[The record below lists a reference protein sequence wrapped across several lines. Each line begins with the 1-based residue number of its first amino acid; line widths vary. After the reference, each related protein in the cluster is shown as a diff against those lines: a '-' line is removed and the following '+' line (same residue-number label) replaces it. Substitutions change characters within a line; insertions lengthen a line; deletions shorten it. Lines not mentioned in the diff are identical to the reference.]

1 MEDNEL
7 INLEDCDII
16 ALEETIRKLQAMKR
30 REEIVNKHKKIHKI
44 TRGPDKRYRTYVTIN
59 GKNRLV
65 AKSRLSDLE
74 DYLVE
79 FYEDELK
86 QSDKYASTFEEAFE
100 KFCVYKADMIAENTI
115 LKYKSD
121 YRRFFEGTDFVKKP
135 LDSINSLDCIQF
147 ITTRIKELSLNK
159 RAYEALYSY
168 LAGTFRY
175 MWANKIIGENPME
188 RLQRKDYFRFCTK
201 TRQDPKKRIVSK
213 SEREKIDEQMC
224 IDQANDPQLITPYAV
239 TMAELTGLRIGE
251 LAALTWDCVDFE
263 DRVITIDKAEI
274 YHQKSAIHE
283 IGETKTGEIRYIP
296 ITDEIE
302 QLLIRVK
309 SAEEKYGF
317 IGEYVFSGKFGRI
330 TKNAIGKYIRSV
342 CERCELPDIKTIH
355 SFRRTLNSK
364 LKFVGAD
371 TETAASMLGHSADV
385 NINHY
390 SYDIT
395 DMEYKRGIL
404 ERAQKAAM

>member
-1 MEDNEL
+1 MNYNEL
-7 INLEDCDII
+7 INLENSDII
-16 ALEETIRKLQAMKR
+16 DVEEAIHKIKEMKR
-30 REEIVNKHKKIHKI
+30 REEILKKHEKIHKI
-44 TRGPDKRYRTYVTIN
+44 SRGPDKRYRTYVTIN
-59 GKNRLV
+59 GKNKLV
-65 AKSRLSDLE
+65 AKSCMSDLE

-79 FYEDELK
+79 FYEDEIR
-86 QSDKYASTFEEAFE
+86 QSDVYAATFDEAFE
-100 KFCVYKADMIAENTI
+100 KFCKYKADMIAENTQ

-121 YRRFFEGTDFVKKP
+121 YRRFFEGTDFSKKK
-135 LDSINSLDCIQF
+135 LEDINELDCIQF
-147 ITTRIKELSLNK
+147 IVTRIKELHLNK

-168 LAGTFRY
+168 MAGTLRY
-175 MWANKIIGENPME
+175 MWANKIICENPMD

-201 TRQDPKKRIVSK
+201 SRQDPKKRIVSR
-213 SEREKIDEQMC
+213 SEREKIDAQMS
-224 IDQANDPQLITPYAV
+224 IDQANDPELITPYAV
-239 TMAELTGLRIGE
+239 QLAELTGLRIGE
-251 LAALTWDCVDFE
+251 LAALTWDCVNFE

-296 ITDEIE
+296 MTTQMED
-302 QLLIRVK
+302 LLIRVR
-309 SAEEKYGF
+309 STEEKYGF
-317 IGEYVFSGKFGRI
+317 ISDYVFTGKLGRI

-371 TETAASMLGHSADV
+371 TETAASMLGHSVDV

-395 DMEYKRGIL
+395 DMDYKRGIL
-404 ERAQKAAM
+404 ERAQKTAM